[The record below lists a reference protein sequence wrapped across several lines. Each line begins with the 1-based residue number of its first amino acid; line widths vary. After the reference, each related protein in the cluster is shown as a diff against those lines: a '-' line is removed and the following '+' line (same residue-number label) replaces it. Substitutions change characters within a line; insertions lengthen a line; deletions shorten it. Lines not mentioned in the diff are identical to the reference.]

1 MNITVIQLEYI
12 VALDTYRH
20 FASAAEHCFVTQP
33 TLSMQI
39 HKLEEELGVLL
50 FDRSRQPVVPTEL
63 GEIIIAQARKV
74 LQESK
79 RIETII
85 QEFKG
90 EVSGSLKLGIIPTVS
105 SYLIPLFINKFS
117 KKYPNL
123 ILQIEED
130 FTENLLQKLKSE
142 KLDAAILATPLHN
155 ALFNEYPL
163 YYEPFVIFAAKG
175 HSALQKKV
183 INPGDIVMN
192 ELWLLQEGHCMR
204 NQVLNICSDKQP
216 ANKMANFEFK
226 AGNIETLKKI
236 VELQKGIT
244 LLPELATYDFN
255 HKQKGMVRYF
265 KAPEP
270 VREISIVTHRHFVK
284 KNIIEILSQAIIK
297 AVPEKMLDA
306 NKRHVIEL

>member
-1 MNITVIQLEYI
+1 MNITVIQLEYM

-20 FASAAEHCFVTQP
+20 FALAASHCFVTQP

-39 HKLEEELGVLL
+39 HKLEEELGVML
-50 FDRSRQPVVPTEL
+50 FDRSRQPVVPTEI

-90 EVSGSLKLGIIPTVS
+90 EVAGHLKLGIIPTVS
-105 SYLIPLFINKFS
+105 SYLIPLFINKFI

-123 ILQIEED
+123 TLQIEED
-130 FTENLLQKLKSE
+130 FTENLLNNLKAE
-142 KLDAAILATPLHN
+142 KIDAAILATPLHN
-155 ALFNEYPL
+155 NLFTEYPL
-163 YYEPFVIFAAKG
+163 YYEPFVVYTAKG
-175 HSALQKKV
+175 HKAFEKKV
-183 INPGDIVMN
+183 IHPGDIVMN

-216 ANKMANFEFK
+216 ANKIANFEFK

-236 VELQKGIT
+236 VEMQKGIT

-255 HKQKGMVRYF
+255 ARQKEMVRYF

-284 KNIIEILSQAIIK
+284 KNIIETLSQAIIK
-297 AVPEKMLDA
+297 SVPQKMLSV
-306 NKRHVIEL
+306 NKKNIIQL

>member
-20 FASAAEHCFVTQP
+20 FALAASHCFVTQP

-39 HKLEEELGVLL
+39 HKLEEELGVML
-50 FDRSRQPVVPTEL
+50 FDRSRQPVVPTEI

-90 EVSGSLKLGIIPTVS
+90 EVAGHLKLGIIPTVS
-105 SYLIPLFINKFS
+105 SYLIPLFINKFI

-123 ILQIEED
+123 TLQIEED
-130 FTENLLQKLKSE
+130 FTENLLNNLKAE
-142 KLDAAILATPLHN
+142 KIDAAILATPLHN
-155 ALFNEYPL
+155 NLFTEYPL
-163 YYEPFVIFAAKG
+163 YYEPFVVYTAKG
-175 HSALQKKV
+175 HKAFEKKV
-183 INPGDIVMN
+183 IHPGDIVMN

-216 ANKMANFEFK
+216 ANKIANFEFK

-236 VELQKGIT
+236 VEMQKGIT

-255 HKQKGMVRYF
+255 ARQKEMVRYF

-284 KNIIEILSQAIIK
+284 KNIIETLSQAIIK
-297 AVPEKMLDA
+297 SVPQKMLSV
-306 NKRHVIEL
+306 NKKNIIQL

>member
-1 MNITVIQLEYI
+1 MNITVIQLAYI

-20 FASAAEHCFVTQP
+20 FAIAAQHCFVTQP

-50 FDRSRQPVVPTEL
+50 FDRSRQPVVPTAI
-63 GEIIIAQARKV
+63 GEVIIAQARKV
-74 LQESK
+74 LHESK
-79 RIETII
+79 RIEGII

-90 EVSGSLKLGIIPTVS
+90 EVAGNLKLGIIPTVS
-105 SYLIPLFINKFS
+105 SYLIPLFINKFI

-123 ILQIEED
+123 TLQIEED
-130 FTENLLQKLKSE
+130 FTDNLLSNLKAE

-155 ALFNEYPL
+155 NLFSEYPL
-163 YYEPFVIFAAKG
+163 YYEPFVVYGSKG
-175 HSALQKKV
+175 HKAMEKKM
-183 INPGDIVMN
+183 IQTGDIVMSD
-192 ELWLLQEGHCMR
+192 LWLLQEGHCMR

-216 ANKMANFEFK
+216 ANKIANFEFK

-255 HKQKGMVRYF
+255 SKQKEMVRYF
-265 KAPEP
+265 KTPEP
-270 VREISIVTHRHFVK
+270 VREISIVTHRNFVK
-284 KNIIEILSQAIIK
+284 KNMIETLAQAIVK
-297 AVPEKMLDA
+297 AVPEKMLSLD
-306 NKRHVIEL
+306 KRNIIQL

>member
-20 FASAAEHCFVTQP
+20 FALAASNCFVTQP

-39 HKLEEELGVLL
+39 HKLEEELGVML
-50 FDRSRQPVVPTEL
+50 FDRSRQPVVPTEI
-63 GEIIIAQARKV
+63 GEIIISQARKV

-90 EVSGSLKLGIIPTVS
+90 EVAGHLKLGIIPTVS
-105 SYLIPLFINKFS
+105 SYLIPLFINIFI

-123 ILQIEED
+123 TLQIEED
-130 FTENLLQKLKSE
+130 FTENLLSNLKAE

-155 ALFNEYPL
+155 NLFIEYPL
-163 YYEPFVIFAAKG
+163 YYEPFVVYTAKG
-175 HSALQKKV
+175 HKAFEKKV
-183 INPGDIVMN
+183 IHPGDIVMN

-216 ANKMANFEFK
+216 ANKIANFEFK

-236 VELQKGIT
+236 VEIQKGIT

-255 HKQKGMVRYF
+255 ARQKEMVRYF

-284 KNIIEILSQAIIK
+284 KNIIETLSQAIIK
-297 AVPEKMLDA
+297 SVPAKMLSI
-306 NKRHVIEL
+306 NKKNIIQL